1 MATTSTRGKHDDYW
15 KIRIRPGYD
24 TAKVMRD
31 KLKDRNYHVSGNMRK
46 DLLSECLRRSYL
58 GILSHH
64 KLTIP
69 ELRERIK
76 ARKIDT
82 TGFFPKLT
90 TSSRQ
95 ELLSALEQA
104 DLNPKFEHFLQLPPE
119 LRNKIY
125 ADYYAEFKGRSTHQA
140 SHLSRTP
147 FEIRLRRTRIGP
159 KFRMKRFL
167 ISEKNALFLHN
178 TEPKYVATV
187 RRLLFTFVKDP
198 RPLADGPACR
208 LQLGKGGDYRLQLP
222 GPVVSRDPSGDRL
235 ANKARSQAGT
245 AVRELVARIVARPEK
260 DKLRREDF
268 FELCKAVALEFKFG

>member
-1 MATTSTRGKHDDYW
+1 MATTSTRRKHDDYW

-31 KLKDRNYHVSGNMRK
+31 KLKDRNYHVSSNMRK
-46 DLLSECLRRSYL
+46 DLLSECLRRSNL

-95 ELLSALEQA
+95 ELLSALDQA

-125 ADYYAEFKGRSTHQA
+125 ADYYAGFKMPLCAPSQPPL
-140 SHLSRTP
+140 SHTCRQLRQESLPMFYATCK

-159 KFRMKRFL
+159 AFRMKRFM
-167 ISEKNALFLHN
+167 ISDENVLFLHN

-187 RRLLFTFVKDP
+187 RRLLVIFEKDP

-208 LQLGKGGDYRLQLP
+208 LQLGEGGDYRLQLP
-222 GPVVSRDPSGDRL
+222 GPVISKDPSGD
-235 ANKARSQAGT
+235 K
-245 AVRELVARIVARPEK
+245 
-260 DKLRREDF
+260 
-268 FELCKAVALEFKFG
+268 